1 MDMYSRN
8 QYLKEVREE
17 YLKTKS
23 KKEKARLL
31 DEAEKRTSLDRKYL
45 IRKLKPLSNLDKKKE
60 QRKKRKV
67 VYDGYVKAAL
77 AKVWE
82 IFDYPCGQRLE
93 PLLKTQVERLREL
106 GELNCSDE
114 VAEKL
119 KRISPRTID
128 RKLKHQKEVLHRKRK
143 YRPRNNPLLYQKIPV
158 RAGDWDRSLVGQVD
172 IDLVEHC
179 GSSARGEFIHSL
191 STVDIASS
199 WWEGEG
205 IMGRAQGRTFE
216 ALTNIRKRTPFRWLE
231 MHPDNDSALVNWH
244 LLRYAESEGITFSRS
259 RPYKKNDNSFVDEK
273 NSTHIRAFLG
283 HLRYDT
289 EKELEIINDLYR
301 NELRLY
307 KNFFQPVMKLKE
319 KIREKGKVHRKYD
332 VPKTPYQ
339 RLVESGQIPEPT
351 RKELE
356 ALYLSLNPAQL
367 KRNIEMKLNK
377 LYQAYQEKSRRDAV
391 KPFKKQNPRMGLHFI

>member
-143 YRPRNNPLLYQKIPV
+143 YRP
-158 RAGDWDRSLVGQVD
+158 
-172 IDLVEHC
+172 
-179 GSSARGEFIHSL
+179 
-191 STVDIASS
+191 
-199 WWEGEG
+199 
-205 IMGRAQGRTFE
+205 
-216 ALTNIRKRTPFRWLE
+216 
-231 MHPDNDSALVNWH
+231 
-244 LLRYAESEGITFSRS
+244 
-259 RPYKKNDNSFVDEK
+259 
-273 NSTHIRAFLG
+273 
-283 HLRYDT
+283 
-289 EKELEIINDLYR
+289 
-301 NELRLY
+301 
-307 KNFFQPVMKLKE
+307 
-319 KIREKGKVHRKYD
+319 
-332 VPKTPYQ
+332 
-339 RLVESGQIPEPT
+339 
-351 RKELE
+351 
-356 ALYLSLNPAQL
+356 
-367 KRNIEMKLNK
+367 
-377 LYQAYQEKSRRDAV
+377 
-391 KPFKKQNPRMGLHFI
+391 